1 MGILVDDMG
10 MKAVVPIRIQ
20 LQTLP
25 CNIVMVRAAPF
36 LLLVLTTMVC
46 HALDPDDPRNLFAN
60 MYGGLYKRAGED
72 DPRNLF
78 ANMYGG
84 VFKRRA
90 EDDPR
95 NLFANMYGGVFKRG
109 GPDYPSQ
116 AGLVETP
123 GYQTHSGHNKRG
135 ARDDPRSLFKSVYGG
150 IYRRK

>member
-1 MGILVDDMG
+1 

-25 CNIVMVRAAPF
+25 CNIIMVRAAPF
-36 LLLVLTTMVC
+36 LVLVLTTMVC
-46 HALDPDDPRNLFAN
+46 HALDP
-60 MYGGLYKRAGED
+60 D

-109 GPDYPSQ
+109 GLDYPSQ